1 MATLKKK
8 GAVVKE
14 NKKREP
20 SRKPFPHKSNKKS
33 TPQKMKRGRQPAN
46 QALKVAQFF
55 TKKKQSGEDDTS
67 TFTDAMSLVSPAGDS
82 NSGLSM
88 FVLQHAED
96 TGTHLASVRQFAAYM
111 ICSMY
116 LAGLDR
122 AYGGVHTEVARLM
135 AATQESSRN
144 TVIDFSLIKNM
155 LGTPIS
161 SIASFEMGRP
171 DHGVNELEL
180 ASELAYVL
188 DAGFA
193 KFLFGKDRKKAAAA
207 AAAAAAFGEEPFEVR
222 VGATDP
228 NESAH
233 EFAGK
238 ARVTKTPSVHTY
250 LALTLLD
257 PYAYGISEKRAVLT
271 FLVSVMQ
278 RAILRNTK
286 PDAFEDR
293 SAKDEIDAEIDSSV
307 VLSSLSQNSLVEGD
321 AEDASIIRAEIQK
334 LPTFK
339 KFVRCMREHSAD
351 AAHTSNPSFHAL
363 YTLLKGTYLVHFAS
377 YYLSMAVNTVLRE
390 EMNTDPKLPA
400 RRPDKKCVLSRAVLS
415 SIEGSAR
422 ELARLVDRFGAGTA
436 TDRLDTQDLRRQ
448 IMKANIAVCELQD
461 RCAYT
466 HEGKSVTLDRLITKG
481 SFVTVGGTATALLS
495 GMEHGALALLLL
507 GPGGGVGPAAAAAPR
522 TTTTFPLYTRSSQI
536 FDRDAMHG
544 AAHDVGDEYS
554 DEELCEIGKL
564 HVAFMMFL
572 VTRSTSDFY
581 GEDDEDE
588 ASPEERMRRVRFFRF
603 RPIVLFLSRLY
614 AFFYRSYTSLVQ
626 PKKEQPVIVT
636 MLVGAGW
643 KRSVQREN
651 EAERMQK
658 MFSSFTRVMSNMLLF
673 CHHVKGDLYRGPIV
687 MKQLRKL
694 YFANLALMSVTQQKL
709 LKTVPSCH
717 PFHSGTKTQLTL
729 PTAVAVKMIPTEF
742 VLPPNYSV
750 ASLNDRTYHKDEDRE
765 AARKAAI
772 GNARVLAGRKGAGE
786 LRAMQGADHVVNYI
800 AATGAAGPRE
810 ATKAHEHAVGI
821 APAAGAAPLKID
833 PAAFM
838 RALSAA
844 R

>member
-1 MATLKKK
+1 
-8 GAVVKE
+8 
-14 NKKREP
+14 
-20 SRKPFPHKSNKKS
+20 
-33 TPQKMKRGRQPAN
+33 
-46 QALKVAQFF
+46 
-55 TKKKQSGEDDTS
+55 
-67 TFTDAMSLVSPAGDS
+67 MSLVSPAGDS

-88 FVLQHAED
+88 FVLTQAED
-96 TGTHLASVRQFAAYM
+96 TETHLASVRQFAAYM

-116 LAGLDR
+116 LAGMDR

-135 AATQESSRN
+135 TATQESSRN

-193 KFLFGKDRKKAAAA
+193 KFLFGKDRKR
-207 AAAAAAFGEEPFEVR
+207 AAAFGEEPFEVR

-238 ARVTKTPSVHTY
+238 ARATKTPSVHTY

-293 SAKDEIDAEIDSSV
+293 SAKDEIDAEIDSSL
-307 VLSSLSQNSLVEGD
+307 VLSSLNQSSLVEGD

-390 EMNTDPKLPA
+390 EMNTEPKAP
-400 RRPDKKCVLSRAVLS
+400 RPRPDKKCVLSRAVLS

-422 ELARLVDRFGAGTA
+422 ELAARVDSFRGAGGA
-436 TDRLDTQDLRRQ
+436 PDRLDTQDLRRQ

-466 HEGKSVTLDRLITKG
+466 HEGKPVTLDRLITKG
-481 SFVTVGGTATALLS
+481 SFVTIPGAAGDLMDHGHAT
-495 GMEHGALALLLL
+495 LARLLL
-507 GPGGGVGPAAAAAPR
+507 GPGAAAP
-522 TTTTFPLYTRSSQI
+522 TTETTFPLYTRSSQI

-544 AAHDVGDEYS
+544 AHDAGDEYS
-554 DEELCEIGKL
+554 DDELYEIGKF

-572 VTRSTSDFY
+572 VTRSTSDFH
-581 GEDDEDE
+581 GDAGDEDE

-750 ASLNDRTYHKDEDRE
+750 ASLNDRTYNDPDQE

-772 GNARVLAGRKGAGE
+772 GNARVLSGRKGAVE
-786 LRAMQGADHVVNYI
+786 LRAMQGADNVVNYI

-810 ATKAHEHAVGI
+810 ARAEHEFR
-821 APAAGAAPLKID
+821 AGAGAPGAPTLKID

>member
-1 MATLKKK
+1 
-8 GAVVKE
+8 
-14 NKKREP
+14 
-20 SRKPFPHKSNKKS
+20 
-33 TPQKMKRGRQPAN
+33 MKRGRQPAN

-55 TKKKQSGEDDTS
+55 TKKKQSGDDDTS

-88 FVLQHAED
+88 FVLTHAED
-96 TGTHLASVRQFAAYM
+96 SETHLASVRQFAAYM

-116 LAGLDR
+116 LAGMDR

-135 AATQESSRN
+135 TATQESSRN

-193 KFLFGKDRKKAAAA
+193 KFLFGKDRKRA

-238 ARVTKTPSVHTY
+238 ARATKTPSVHTY

-293 SAKDEIDAEIDSSV
+293 SAKDEIDAEIDSSL
-307 VLSSLSQNSLVEGD
+307 VLSSLSQSSLVDGD

-390 EMNTDPKLPA
+390 EMNTEPKTP
-400 RRPDKKCVLSRAVLS
+400 RPRPDKKCVLSRAVLS

-422 ELARLVDRFGAGTA
+422 ELATLVDKIGAGGRA
-436 TDRLDTQDLRRQ
+436 MDRLDTQDLRRQ

-466 HEGKSVTLDRLITKG
+466 HEGKPVTLDRLITKG
-481 SFVTVGGTATALLS
+481 AFVTITSGTAVDLMDAD
-495 GMEHGALALLLL
+495 HADLARFLL
-507 GPGGGVGPAAAAAPR
+507 GPGGNAAAAAPR
-522 TTTTFPLYTRSSQI
+522 TETTFPLYTRSSQI
-536 FDRDAMHG
+536 FDRDETHG
-544 AAHDVGDEYS
+544 AHDAGDEYS
-554 DEELCEIGKL
+554 DEELCEIGKF

-572 VTRSTSDFY
+572 VTRSTSDFH
-581 GEDDEDE
+581 GDPGDEDE

-614 AFFYRSYTSLVQ
+614 AFFYQSYTSLVQ

-742 VLPPNYSV
+742 VMPPNYSV
-750 ASLNDRTYHKDEDRE
+750 ASLNDRTYTDPDKE

-772 GNARVLAGRKGAGE
+772 GNARVLSGRKGAVE
-786 LRAMQGADHVVNYI
+786 LRAMQGADNVVNYI

-810 ATKAHEHAVGI
+810 ATAAHERALQ
-821 APAAGAAPLKID
+821 AAPSGGPPGSKQKID

>member
-1 MATLKKK
+1 
-8 GAVVKE
+8 
-14 NKKREP
+14 
-20 SRKPFPHKSNKKS
+20 
-33 TPQKMKRGRQPAN
+33 MKRGRQPAN

-55 TKKKQSGEDDTS
+55 TKKKQSGDDDAS

-88 FVLQHAED
+88 FVLTQAED
-96 TGTHLASVRQFAAYM
+96 TETHLASVRQFAAYM

-116 LAGLDR
+116 LAGMDR

-193 KFLFGKDRKKAAAA
+193 KFLFGKDRKR

-238 ARVTKTPSVHTY
+238 ARATKTPSVHTY

-293 SAKDEIDAEIDSSV
+293 SAKDEIDAEIDSSL
-307 VLSSLSQNSLVEGD
+307 VLSSLSQSSLVEGD

-390 EMNTDPKLPA
+390 EMNTEPKAP
-400 RRPDKKCVLSRAVLS
+400 RPRPDKKCVLSRAVLS

-422 ELARLVDRFGAGTA
+422 ELATRVDSFRAAGGAP
-436 TDRLDTQDLRRQ
+436 DRLDTQDLRRQ

-466 HEGKSVTLDRLITKG
+466 HEGKPVTLDRLITKG
-481 SFVTVGGTATALLS
+481 SFVTIPGAAADLMDHGHAT
-495 GMEHGALALLLL
+495 LARLLL
-507 GPGGGVGPAAAAAPR
+507 GPGAAAAR
-522 TTTTFPLYTRSSQI
+522 TETTFPLYTRSSQI

-544 AAHDVGDEYS
+544 ALDAGDEYS
-554 DEELCEIGKL
+554 DDELCEIGKF

-572 VTRSTSDFY
+572 VTRSTSDFH
-581 GEDDEDE
+581 GDAGDEDE

-750 ASLNDRTYHKDEDRE
+750 ASLNDRTYNDPDQE

-772 GNARVLAGRKGAGE
+772 GNARVLSGRKGAVE
-786 LRAMQGADHVVNYI
+786 LRAMQGADNVVNYI

-810 ATKAHEHAVGI
+810 ATAEYADSLLRP
-821 APAAGAAPLKID
+821 AAAGAPALKID

>member
-1 MATLKKK
+1 M
-8 GAVVKE
+8 
-14 NKKREP
+14 
-20 SRKPFPHKSNKKS
+20 SRRIN
-33 TPQKMKRGRQPAN
+33 AN

-55 TKKKQSGEDDTS
+55 TKRKKNGRGDDDTLM
-67 TFTDAMSLVSPAGDS
+67 TETMSLVSPAGDS

-88 FVLQHAED
+88 FVLTPEED
-96 TGTHLASVRQFAAYM
+96 TAMHLASIRQFAAYI

-135 AATQESSRN
+135 TATQESSRN
-144 TVIDFSLIKNM
+144 TVVDFSLVKNM
-155 LGTPIS
+155 LSTPIS
-161 SIASFEMGRP
+161 SISSFEMGRP
-171 DHGVNELEL
+171 QQSVNELEL
-180 ASELAYVL
+180 ASEIAYVL
-188 DAGFA
+188 DAGLS
-193 KFLFGKDRKKAAAA
+193 KFLFGKDRKRAAERAHGAA
-207 AAAAAAFGEEPFEVR
+207 SAAYGEESFEVR

-238 ARVTKTPSVHTY
+238 SRVTKTPSVHTY

-293 SAKDEIDAEIDSSV
+293 SAKDEIDAEIDSSL
-307 VLSSLSQNSLVEGD
+307 VLSSLSQSSLVEGD

-390 EMNTDPKLPA
+390 EMNTEPKAP
-400 RRPDKKCVLSRAVLS
+400 RPRPDKKCVLSRAVLS

-422 ELARLVDRFGAGTA
+422 ELAARVDSFRGAGGA
-436 TDRLDTQDLRRQ
+436 PDRLDTQDLRRQ

-466 HEGKSVTLDRLITKG
+466 HEGKPVTLDRLITKG
-481 SFVTVGGTATALLS
+481 SFVTIDAATA
-495 GMEHGALALLLL
+495 GALMDDDHATLARLLL
-507 GPGGGVGPAAAAAPR
+507 GPGGHAAAAALK
-522 TTTTFPLYTRSSQI
+522 TETTFPLYTRSSQI

-544 AAHDVGDEYS
+544 AHDAGDEYS
-554 DEELCEIGKL
+554 DDELCEIGKF

-572 VTRSTSDFY
+572 VTRSTSDFH
-581 GEDDEDE
+581 GDAGDEDE

-750 ASLNDRTYHKDEDRE
+750 ASLNDRTYNDPDQE

-772 GNARVLAGRKGAGE
+772 GNARVLSGRKGAVE
-786 LRAMQGADHVVNYI
+786 LRAMQGADNVVNYI

-810 ATKAHEHAVGI
+810 ARAEHELR
-821 APAAGAAPLKID
+821 AGAAVPGAPTLKID